1 MGKMAIEKMRT
12 QYLFNVPNYCWG
24 ANEKNRLYGMGP
36 DLRRGDAIITSP
48 DFFFHEGWGYISV
61 VVDPRENL
69 SAVWFVP
76 YTDGDIWLPES
87 LLNVKNIIW
96 SGLI

>member
-1 MGKMAIEKMRT
+1 MKPIS
-12 QYLFNVPNYCWG
+12 FNVPNYCWG
-24 ANEKNRLYGMGP
+24 DNEKNRLYGMGP